1 MADKTFEAATRT
13 LSSLIVTGR
22 AGQKSDTPQQV
33 PVPPYWR
40 TESAMRRDHRIPSGR
55 LLHDSGDILS
65 KCPCHKKAPD

>member
-33 PVPPYWR
+33 PVFPYWR
-40 TESAMRRDHRIPSGR
+40 TESAMRRDQNPLWQAAAR
-55 LLHDSGDILS
+55 LGGYPLEMPLS
-65 KCPCHKKAPD
+65 